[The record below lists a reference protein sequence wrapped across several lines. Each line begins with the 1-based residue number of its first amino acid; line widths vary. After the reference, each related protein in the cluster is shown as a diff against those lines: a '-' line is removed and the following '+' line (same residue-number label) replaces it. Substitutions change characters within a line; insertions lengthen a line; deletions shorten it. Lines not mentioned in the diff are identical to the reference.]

1 MSQESKVTRSE
12 IHKRGLF
19 SLCHQLDIS
28 IDKIIVAYSGRYF
41 SESDIEKADFF
52 KGVLHNSLNN
62 AQTLF
67 LEKRCSLSFHKDN
80 REVVEYGKDLA
91 IGWLAE
97 DAVLHKLS
105 DFGLKIR
112 STGSDSH
119 REYLA
124 KQNIGTHSDYIV
136 TSQNRA
142 IAVELVI
149 SWNNYWIK
157 TNRLDLR
164 DSKFKRLSNKNIES
178 VLIGIEPNSSCFFIT
193 SVEKIKNEF
202 QWRENPAW
210 GNKGVYTLNS
220 IDKLMKPMT
229 LFENEYLQNFFR

>member
-1 MSQESKVTRSE
+1 MSQESQVSRSE
-12 IHKRGLF
+12 ILKRGLF
-19 SLCHQLDIS
+19 SLCSQLNIL
-28 IDKIIVAYSGRYF
+28 IENLIVPYSGQYF

-52 KGVLHNSLNN
+52 NGVLYNSLNN
-62 AQTLF
+62 AQLLF

-119 REYLA
+119 REYLS

-136 TSQNRA
+136 TSPNRT

-178 VLIGIEPNSSCFFIT
+178 VLIGIEPNSRCFFIT
-193 SVEKIKNEF
+193 SVEQIRNEF
-202 QWRENPAW
+202 KWRENPAW

-220 IDKLMKPMT
+220 IDELMKPMN
-229 LFENEYLQNFFR
+229 LFTNEYLQNFFR